1 MAPLTLGAYMETF
14 LAIDF
19 ETANARRASA
29 CALGWVLYEAGER
42 VDAGSFLIDPQIAD
56 GEWDGFNIGI
66 HGITPD
72 AVRGAR
78 TFGDVW
84 SWVAPHAAVGPLIAH
99 NAAFDL
105 GVVRAELL
113 RARIT
118 PDPFK
123 YLCSARLAREAW
135 PEMLS
140 VSLSVVAAALQIP
153 LNHHDP
159 ASDASACGEILL
171 AAVRA
176 IGADTIDSA
185 LRLTSRQWGEV
196 RGDLS
201 WLAASA
207 LPLKAASVSAST
219 EVFDEAHPLFGR
231 VVVFTGALDCMTRRE
246 AFQVIANLGGK
257 PGDGV
262 TKHTNILVC
271 GDQDIS
277 KLAAGHEMS
286 HKFEKA
292 SRLREKGMDIE
303 LIGET
308 EFRRLL

>member
-1 MAPLTLGAYMETF
+1 MEAF

-19 ETANARRASA
+19 ETANAHRASA
-29 CALGWVLYEAGER
+29 CALGWARYEQGER
-42 VDAGSFLIDPQIAD
+42 VDSGSLLIDPQLAD
-56 GEWDGFNIGI
+56 DEWDGFNISI
-66 HGITPD
+66 HGIKPAD
-72 AVRGAR
+72 VRGAP
-78 TFGDVW
+78 TFADVW
-84 SWVAPHAAVGPLIAH
+84 GWIAPHAAAGPLIAH

-105 GVVRAELL
+105 GVVRSELY
-113 RARIT
+113 RASIT
-118 PDPFK
+118 PESFR
-123 YLCSARLAREAW
+123 YLCSARLARAAW

-140 VSLSVVAAALQIP
+140 VSLPIVASALDIP
-153 LNHHDP
+153 LDHHDP
-159 ASDASACGEILL
+159 RSDAGAAGEILL

-176 IGADTIDSA
+176 IGAGTIDGA
-185 LRLTSRQWGEV
+185 LHITNRQWGEV

-201 WLAASA
+201 WLAAGS
-207 LPLKAASVSAST
+207 LPLKATNVSPMT
-219 EVFDEAHPLFGR
+219 EGFDEDHPLFGR

-246 AFQVIANLGGK
+246 AFQVVANLGGT

-286 HKFEKA
+286 HKLEKA
-292 SRLREKGMDIE
+292 YQLRAKGVDIE

-308 EFRRLL
+308 DFRRLLS

>member
-1 MAPLTLGAYMETF
+1 MRWWLDATVETF

-19 ETANARRASA
+19 ETANAQRASA
-29 CALGWVLYEAGER
+29 CALGWVLYEGGER

-56 GEWDGFNIGI
+56 DEWDGFNIGI
-66 HGITPD
+66 HGITPND
-72 AVRGAR
+72 VRGAP
-78 TFGDVW
+78 TFGDAW
-84 SWVAPHAAVGPLIAH
+84 IWVAQQATVAPLIAH

-113 RARIT
+113 RANIK

-140 VSLSVVAAALQIP
+140 VSLPVVAAALQIP
-153 LNHHDP
+153 LDHHNP

-176 IGADTIDSA
+176 IGADTIDGA
-185 LRLTSRQWGEV
+185 LRVAGRQWGEV

-201 WLAASA
+201 WLAAST
-207 LPLKAASVSAST
+207 LPLKAANVSAST

-231 VVVFTGALDCMTRRE
+231 VVVFTGTLDCMTRRE
-246 AFQVIANLGGK
+246 AFQVVANLGGK

-286 HKFEKA
+286 HKLEKA
-292 SRLREKGMDIE
+292 YQLRAKGVDIE

-308 EFRRLL
+308 DLRRLL